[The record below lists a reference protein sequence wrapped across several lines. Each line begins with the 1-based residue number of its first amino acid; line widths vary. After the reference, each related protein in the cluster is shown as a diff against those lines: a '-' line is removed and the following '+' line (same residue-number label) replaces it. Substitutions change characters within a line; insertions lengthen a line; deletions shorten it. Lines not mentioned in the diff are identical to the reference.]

1 MVKENKLSN
10 EGIVT
15 VALYVLGSGIGTFHL
30 ETIAKKADELAP
42 ARFRWMTDP
51 EMISRFRREGEV
63 GQRLTHPN
71 IAGVY
76 DIEQDST
83 TGTLYLVMDYL
94 DGQDLSTVLEQE
106 ERLDLATTTRW
117 ICDLAMALDVAH
129 ADGLVHRDIKPSNVM
144 IVDRDDAKHAV
155 LMDFGVTKLK
165 NANTLTGT
173 GAIGTIGYMA
183 PEQILDAR
191 TVDIYADIYALG
203 VLTYEMLLG
212 ERPFTGGAG
221 QVMFAHIQQPPPDP
235 RDTDSSVPRSI
246 AKAIMMA
253 LAKDPSERFSSAG
266 AFADMLSAN
275 VDA

>member
-1 MVKENKLSN
+1 LDVVGTGGMGEVYKATDGTKTFAIKTLLSSKN
-10 EGIVT
+10 
-15 VALYVLGSGIGTFHL
+15 
-30 ETIAKKADELAP
+30 
-42 ARFRWMTDP
+42 TDP

-63 GQRLTHPN
+63 GQRLNHPN

-76 DIEQDST
+76 DIEQDET

-94 DGQDLSTVLEQE
+94 EGQDLSTLLEHQK
-106 ERLDLATTTRW
+106 RLDLATTSRL
-117 ICDLAMALDVAH
+117 INDIASALDVAH

-144 IVDRDDAKHAV
+144 IVGRDAEKHAI
-155 LMDFGVTKLK
+155 LMDFGITKLK

-212 ERPFTGGAG
+212 ERPFVGGAG

-235 RDTDSSVPRSI
+235 RDKDSNLPRPV
-246 AKAIMMA
+246 AKAIMTA
-253 LAKDPSERFSSAG
+253 LAKDPSERFPSAG
-266 AFADMLSAN
+266 AFADILSASA
-275 VDA
+275 DQ